1 MFTKDELYLIFDVFA
16 NSEMNE
22 EPHKRLKTK
31 MALLKEQMLLADD
44 TQEKISA
51 IQDKIAELYKE
62 DKNEEEKES
71 ER

>member
-1 MFTKDELYLIFDVFA
+1 MFTKDELYLIFEVFA
-16 NSEMNE
+16 NTVMDE
-22 EPHKRLKTK
+22 EPYKTLKTK

-44 TQEKISA
+44 TQAKISA
-51 IQDKIAELYKE
+51 IQDKIAELYKD